1 MNTAKENL
9 LQPYAGNTAA
19 FNSTP
24 LTQQRP
30 LNYQVNTAK
39 ENLLQPYAGNTA
51 SFNSTPL
58 SQKRP
63 DNYQVNTAKEEVLQQ
78 HTGIAAPF
86 NNTEA
91 RQAPL
96 GATAFVQKATPGRL
110 NMYRG
115 PNIANVDV
123 RMAINRKQQIPMNL
137 TTPGS
142 LQVPSTERLP
152 TEYRLKNQTI
162 DLTERLDPCLNAP
175 FASNPYAN
183 AYLF

>member
-1 MNTAKENL
+1 M
-9 LQPYAGNTAA
+9 
-19 FNSTP
+19 
-24 LTQQRP
+24 
-30 LNYQVNTAK
+30 
-39 ENLLQPYAGNTA
+39 
-51 SFNSTPL
+51 
-58 SQKRP
+58 
-63 DNYQVNTAKEEVLQQ
+63 NTAKEEVLQPYA
-78 HTGIAAPF
+78 GSAAPF

-96 GATAFVQKATPGRL
+96 GTTAFVQKATPGRL

-123 RMAINRKQQIPMNL
+123 RMAINHKRQIPMNL

-142 LQVPSTERLP
+142 LNIPSTERLP

-175 FASNPYAN
+175 FANNPYAN
-183 AYLF
+183 ALLF